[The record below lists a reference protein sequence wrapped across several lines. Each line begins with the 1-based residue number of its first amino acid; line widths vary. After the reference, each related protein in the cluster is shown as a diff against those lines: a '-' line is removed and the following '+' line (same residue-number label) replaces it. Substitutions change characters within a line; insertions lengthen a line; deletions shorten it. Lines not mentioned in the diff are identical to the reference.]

1 MPASGPEPA
10 ERPRRVDY
18 RFSLANERTYL
29 AWIRTAL
36 ALDAAGVAVIRLLPP
51 LAVPGAREAVGAA
64 LVAVGTVLAASS
76 YPRWR
81 RVERAMQAGQPLPA
95 SRVSPLL
102 AVAVA
107 AASLVAVVLLL
118 LTGDDG

>member
-1 MPASGPEPA
+1 MPPGQPEPG
-10 ERPRRVDY
+10 ESSPPVDY

-51 LAVPGAREAVGAA
+51 LGLSGAREAVGAA
-64 LVAVGTVLAASS
+64 LVAVGGVLAGSS

-81 RVERAMQAGQPLPA
+81 RVERAIQAGQPLPA

-102 AVAVA
+102 AATVA
-107 AASLVAVVLLL
+107 AASLLTVVLLL
-118 LTGDDG
+118 LSGHR